1 MDINGITQLA
11 TLLVSVLAIIWHQQ
25 RSIDKLRRATREDNR
40 ELRREF
46 REDNRELRR
55 ELRREFRRESRKL
68 RADLD
73 KDNKQLRA
81 DLDKDNKQ
89 LRADLDKDN
98 KHLRA
103 DHGELRRAF
112 QRLADSVADN
122 GRKLARIEGFLG
134 IGMPAAAAAGAPG
147 AELAATSEG
156 APGEPFGAR
165 PHDSPGDGAPQSGDS
180 D

>member
-46 REDNRELRR
+46 REDNRELCR
-55 ELRREFRRESRKL
+55 ELRREFRRESRK
-68 RADLD
+68 
-73 KDNKQLRA
+73 
-81 DLDKDNKQ
+81 

-147 AELAATSEG
+147 AELAATSKG
-156 APGEPFGAR
+156 APGEPFGAPPR
-165 PHDSPGDGAPQSGDS
+165 DSPGDGAPQSGDS
-180 D
+180 G